1 LEPGDNGHVEDVHMT
16 ERIARWARRAA
27 AYFHGAFQAAENR
40 TVLSG
45 ASNIADLAIAAL
57 ATALAVIAAVADHNG
72 SGTFTSVVPGAG
84 TTVIQYGHQYHV
96 TAWILVAVV
105 LTTAPLAVRRKYPIG
120 TFCVVLAALIAGRSH
135 ATAFTFAAAIF
146 AAYSA
151 VVYCRHRLLAL
162 LSLAAAAIVVTAVYP
177 NTAPPVEAQYT
188 ALLVLLP
195 TVAAGNLM
203 RTWRQRAG
211 SASDQLRRAETEH
224 QAATQRAI
232 ALERSRIASELHDV
246 VTHNVSV
253 MVVQAGAARRVLDS
267 SPADAREALLAIE
280 TGGRNAMTELRHL
293 LSLLAPDGSTPESA
307 DVLFPQPGLDLV
319 PELILSVSA
328 AGLPVSLSVS
338 GTPRARP
345 AGLDLA
351 AFRVV
356 QEGLTNVLKH
366 APAARTTVRI
376 EYRDRELLLE
386 VADDGA
392 GGTGQGPGSGRG
404 LLGLR
409 ERIAIY
415 GGSLDVGPRPGGG
428 WRVRAMI
435 PLEAAG
441 QVLPAEVASA

>member
-1 LEPGDNGHVEDVHMT
+1 VEDVRMT

-27 AYFHGAFQAAENR
+27 AYFHAAFQTAENR
-40 TVLSG
+40 PVLSG
-45 ASNIADLAIAAL
+45 ISNIADIAIATL

-72 SGTFTSVVPGAG
+72 GGTFVGVVPGAG
-84 TTVIQYGHQYHV
+84 TTVIRYGHSPPV

-105 LTTAPLAVRRKYPIG
+105 LTTAPLAVRRKYPIS
-120 TFCVVLAALIAGRSH
+120 TFCVILAALVAGRSH
-135 ATAFTFAAAIF
+135 ATGFTFAAAIF

-151 VVYCRHRLLAL
+151 VVYSRHRLLAL
-162 LSLAAAAIVVTAVYP
+162 FSLAAGAIIVTVVYP

-195 TVAAGNLM
+195 TVAAGNMM
-203 RTWRQRAG
+203 RTWRERAG
-211 SASDQLRRAETEH
+211 SASDELRRAAAEH
-224 QAATQRAI
+224 EAATQRAI

-280 TGGRNAMTELRHL
+280 ASGRNAMTELRHL

-307 DVLFPQPGLDLV
+307 EQDALRPQPGLHLV
-319 PELILSVSA
+319 PELVVGVSA
-328 AGLPVSLSVS
+328 AGLPVSLSVT
-338 GTPRARP
+338 GAPRARP
-345 AGLDLA
+345 EGLDLA

-366 APAARTTVRI
+366 APAAMTAVSI
-376 EYRDRELLLE
+376 QYRDDELLIE
-386 VADDGA
+386 VSDDGTGA
-392 GGTGQGPGSGRG
+392 EAPGRSPGGGRG

-415 GGSLDVGPRPGGG
+415 GGSLDAGPRPGGG

>member
-1 LEPGDNGHVEDVHMT
+1 MT
-16 ERIARWARRAA
+16 QRIARRARQAA
-27 AYFHGAFQAAENR
+27 AYSRAAFQSAENR
-40 TVLSG
+40 PVLSG
-45 ASNIADLAIAAL
+45 ASNVADIAIAAL

-72 SGTFTSVVPGAG
+72 SGTFTGVVPGAG
-84 TTVIQYGHQYHV
+84 TTVIHYGNQYHV
-96 TAWILVAVV
+96 TAWILVTVV
-105 LTTAPLAVRRKYPIG
+105 LATAPLAVRRTYPIG
-120 TFCVVLAALIAGRSH
+120 TFCVIMAALIAGRSH

-151 VVYCRHRLLAL
+151 VVYSRYRLLAL
-162 LSLAAAAIVVTAVYP
+162 VSLAVAAIVVTAVYP

-195 TVAAGNLM
+195 TVAAGNMM

-211 SASDQLRRAETEH
+211 SASDQLRRAEAEH

-267 SPADAREALLAIE
+267 SPADTREALRAIE
-280 TGGRNAMTELRHL
+280 ASGRSAMTELRYL

-307 DVLFPQPGLDLV
+307 DMLGPQPGLDLV
-319 PELILSVSA
+319 PELVLSVSA
-328 AGLPVSLSVS
+328 AGLPVSLSVA

-366 APAARTTVRI
+366 APAATTTVRI
-376 EYRDRELLLE
+376 EYRESELLIE

-392 GGTGQGPGSGRG
+392 GEPGQEPGSGRG

-428 WRVRAMI
+428 WRVRATI
-435 PLEAAG
+435 PLEPAG

>member
-1 LEPGDNGHVEDVHMT
+1 VEDGHLT
-16 ERIARWARRAA
+16 ERITRRARRVA

-40 TVLSG
+40 PVLSG
-45 ASNIADLAIAAL
+45 ASNIADIAIAAL
-57 ATALAVIAAVADHNG
+57 AMALALIAAVADHNG
-72 SGTFTSVVPGAG
+72 SGTFTSDVPGG
-84 TTVIQYGHQYHV
+84 GPTVIQYGHPYHV

-120 TFCVVLAALIAGRSH
+120 TFCVVLAALIAGRGH

-151 VVYCRHRLLAL
+151 VVYSRYRLLAL
-162 LSLAAAAIVVTAVYP
+162 SSLVAAAIVVTEVYP
-177 NTAPPVEAQYT
+177 NTTPPVEAQYT

-195 TVAAGNLM
+195 TVAAGNMM

-211 SASDQLRRAETEH
+211 SVSDQLQRAEAEH

-267 SPADAREALLAIE
+267 SPADTREALQAIE
-280 TGGRNAMTELRHL
+280 ASGRNAMTELRHL

-319 PELILSVSA
+319 PELVVSVGT
-328 AGLPVSLSVS
+328 AGLPVSLSVT
-338 GTPRARP
+338 GTPRALP
-345 AGLDLA
+345 AGPDLA

-366 APAARTTVRI
+366 APAATTVVRI
-376 EYRDRELLLE
+376 EYRDSELLIE
-386 VADDGA
+386 VADDGT
-392 GGTGQGPGSGRG
+392 GGPGQGPGGGRG

-428 WRVRAMI
+428 WRVRATI

-441 QVLPAEVASA
+441 QVLPAEVGSA

>member
-1 LEPGDNGHVEDVHMT
+1 VEDVHMT

-27 AYFHGAFQAAENR
+27 AYFHGAFRAAENR
-40 TVLSG
+40 PVLSD
-45 ASNIADLAIAAL
+45 ASNIADIAIAAL
-57 ATALAVIAAVADHNG
+57 ATALAVIAVVADHNG
-72 SGTFTSVVPGAG
+72 SGTFTGVVPGSG
-84 TTVIQYGHQYHV
+84 TTLIHYGHSQSV
-96 TAWILVAVV
+96 PAWILVAVV

-120 TFCVVLAALIAGRSH
+120 TFCVILAALVAGRSH
-135 ATAFTFAAAIF
+135 ATGFTFAAAIF

-151 VVYCRHRLLAL
+151 VVYSRHRLLAL
-162 LSLAAAAIVVTAVYP
+162 LSLAVAAIVVTVVYP

-195 TVAAGNLM
+195 TVAAGNMM
-203 RTWRQRAG
+203 RTWRERAG
-211 SASDQLRRAETEH
+211 SVSDQLLRTETEH

-319 PELILSVSA
+319 PELILSVST
-328 AGLPVSLSVS
+328 AGLPVSLAVT

-366 APAARTTVRI
+366 APAAKTTVRI
-376 EYRDRELLLE
+376 EYCDRELLIE

-392 GGTGQGPGSGRG
+392 GGPGQGPGSGRG
-404 LLGLR
+404 LVGLR